1 MVKLNSIILILDSQL
16 ERLFLN
22 FQEVIF
28 LNKIKVLIVDDEKLI
43 RKGLNIILSSYDD
56 LEIVGDASNGY
67 EALEFCKTNDVD
79 IVLMDIRM
87 KVCDGVLGTR
97 LIKEY
102 DSSIALLILTTFND
116 DEYIEDAMK
125 FGASGYLLKDSSDE
139 VLHEGI
145 RSSFLE
151 ILYLIKVWLK
161 NYVPSKTIEQKHISD
176 MYNLTEKE
184 ISIIRLIANGLNNK
198 EISQELFLSEGTI
211 KNNITNILGKLELRD
226 RTQLVIF
233 AFKNK
238 IVI

>member
-1 MVKLNSIILILDSQL
+1 M
-16 ERLFLN
+16 
-22 FQEVIF
+22 
-28 LNKIKVLIVDDEKLI
+28 NKIKVLIVDDEKLI
-43 RKGLNIILSSYDD
+43 RKGLKIILSSYDD

-116 DEYIEDAMK
+116 DEYIKDAMK
-125 FGASGYLLKDSSDE
+125 FGASGYLLKDSLDE

-145 RSSFLE
+145 RSSFFGNIVLDKSVAE
-151 ILYLIKVWLK
+151 KIMS
-161 NYVPSKTIEQKHISD
+161 PEKTIEQEHISD